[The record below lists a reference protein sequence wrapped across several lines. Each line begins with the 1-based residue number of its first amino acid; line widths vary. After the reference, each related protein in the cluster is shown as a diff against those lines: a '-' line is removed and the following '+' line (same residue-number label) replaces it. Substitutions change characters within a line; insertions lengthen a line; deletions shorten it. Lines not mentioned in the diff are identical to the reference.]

1 MMNEDQESEMQSIE
15 EKFAE
20 ENSLQF
26 ISRSQLQYSQRV
38 RRPLCVHV
46 QDTSNYTLTEVT
58 NYVNT

>member
-1 MMNEDQESEMQSIE
+1 MQSIE
-15 EKFAE
+15 EKFTE

-26 ISRSQLQYSQRV
+26 QAEVSF
-38 RRPLCVHV
+38 CVHV